1 MKRTIVI
8 LLLSALFL
16 SCSTRVIQKSFP
28 EKFEGL
34 TQLVLAS
41 QTRNVTFTETV
52 KKRVLGI
59 FVSKAQVKVHS
70 NVTFDFYL
78 DFEKDGYKIELDE
91 DEKSMTFLAPPI
103 RVKKPII
110 NSSTVSY
117 PETGI
122 LVNED
127 KEAVKI
133 LENLTDRFI
142 AEGTA
147 LLNEQRVMDMCTE
160 KLSEFL
166 EGLCTEFGYK
176 VETINIITVKNN

>member
-1 MKRTIVI
+1 MIFG
-8 LLLSALFL
+8 LFL

-52 KKRVLGI
+52 KKRALGI
-59 FVSKAQVKVHS
+59 FVSKAKVQVHS

-78 DFEKDGYKIELDE
+78 DFEKDGYKIELSE
-91 DEKSMTFLAPPI
+91 DSKQMNFSAPPI
-103 RVKKPII
+103 RVKKPVI

-117 PETGI
+117 PETGL

-127 KEAVKI
+127 KEAINI

-142 AEGTA
+142 AEGQT
-147 LLNEQRVMDMCTE
+147 LLSEQRVIDMCNE
-160 KLSEFL
+160 KLTDYL
-166 EGLCTEFGYK
+166 DGLCKELGYQ
-176 VETINIITVKNN
+176 VDAININFYESQE